1 MQRFKNILNFYINS
15 SLHVALAVVSL
26 SLISFLE
33 FNIEIDKNL
42 LFFIF
47 FGGISGYNFVKYAG
61 IAKLH
66 HASLAR
72 NLKLI
77 QIFSLFC
84 FLALLYF
91 AFQQELE
98 ILFTSAILGIFT
110 LLYAI
115 PLGRTGQNLRNIG
128 GIKIFIIAIVWAG
141 VTVILPLLGRVPIQE
156 ISITFFQRFFFVIA
170 ITLPFE
176 IRDLKFDSGNLNTI
190 PQQIGV
196 ANTRK
201 IGYVL
206 LGIMFLLEFL
216 KSYFSVINLIALSLS
231 LLVSAYF
238 IKAARIDQG
247 TYYSAFW
254 VEGVP
259 VFWLLVWLLTNI
271 LL

>member
-1 MQRFKNILNFYINS
+1 MQRFKDILDFYINS

-26 SLISFLE
+26 SVISFLE
-33 FNIEIDKNL
+33 FNMEVDKNL

-47 FGGISGYNFVKYAG
+47 FGGITGYNFVKYAG

-77 QIFSLFC
+77 QIFSFFC
-84 FLALLYF
+84 FLVLLYF

-98 ILFTSAILGIFT
+98 ILLIAAILGIFT

-115 PLGRTGQNLRNIG
+115 PLGEKKQNLRNIG

-141 VTVILPLLGRVPIQE
+141 VTVILPLIDQVSLENI
-156 ISITFFQRFFFVIA
+156 IITFFQRFFFVIA

-190 PQQIGV
+190 PQQIGIV
-196 ANTRK
+196 NTKK
-201 IGYVL
+201 IGYIL
-206 LGIMFLLEFL
+206 LGIMLFLEFL
-216 KSYFSVINLIALSLS
+216 KPFSVVNLIPLSLT

-238 IKAARIDQG
+238 IKDARVNQG
-247 TYYSAFW
+247 SYYSAFW
-254 VEGVP
+254 VEGIP
-259 VFWLLVWLLTNI
+259 VFWLLVWLLI
-271 LL
+271 KIFL

>member
-1 MQRFKNILNFYINS
+1 M
-15 SLHVALAVVSL
+15 ALAVVSL

-47 FGGISGYNFVKYAG
+47 FGSITSYNFVKYAS

-77 QIFSLFC
+77 QIFSFFC

-91 AFQQELE
+91 AFKQELKMLW
-98 ILFTSAILGIFT
+98 ISAILGVFT

-115 PLGRTGQNLRNIG
+115 PLGKNRQNLRNIG
-128 GIKIFIIAIVWAG
+128 GIKIFIIAVVWAG
-141 VTVILPLLGRVPIQE
+141 VTVILPLVEQVPLQE
-156 ISITFFQRFFFVIA
+156 ISLTFFQRFFFVIA

-190 PQQIGV
+190 PQQIGI
-196 ANTRK
+196 ANTKK
-201 IGYVL
+201 IGYIL
-206 LGIMFLLEFL
+206 LGIMLFLEFL
-216 KSYFSVINLIALSLS
+216 KSYFSVINLIALIFTLM
-231 LLVSAYF
+231 VSAYF

-247 TYYSAFW
+247 GYYSAFW
-254 VEGVP
+254 VEGIP
-259 VFWLLVWLLTNI
+259 VFWLLVWLLAKI
-271 LL
+271 FL

>member
-1 MQRFKNILNFYINS
+1 MQRFKNILDFYINS

-47 FGGISGYNFVKYAG
+47 FGSITGYNFVKYAG

-77 QIFSLFC
+77 QIFSFFC

-91 AFQQELE
+91 AFQQELK
-98 ILFTSAILGIFT
+98 IFLAAAILGVFT

-115 PLGRTGQNLRNIG
+115 PLGKNRQNLRNIG
-128 GIKIFIIAIVWAG
+128 GIKIFIIAVVWAG
-141 VTVILPLLGRVPIQE
+141 VTVILPLLNQVNLKE
-156 ISITFFQRFFFVIA
+156 IGFTFFQRFFFVIA

-176 IRDLKFDSGNLNTI
+176 IRDLKFDSGDLNTI
-190 PQQIGV
+190 PQQIGI
-196 ANTRK
+196 ANTKK

-206 LGIMFLLEFL
+206 LGIILLLELL
-216 KSYFSVINLIALSLS
+216 KSYFSVINLIALSLT

-247 TYYSAFW
+247 GYYSAFW
-254 VEGVP
+254 VEGIP
-259 VFWLLVWLLTNI
+259 VFWLLVWLLTKI